1 MYLLISMFDKTF
13 FLIFVLQSVLAQPR
27 EATCTPGEA
36 TTNCKAGECNV
47 WINGKDYCSG
57 CAINTEFLINGACT
71 NANDDS
77 GEICTAPSQA
87 DGTCAS
93 CKEGYF
99 LHEGGCYKIAQ
110 EPGSFICSSAGG
122 AGLCSA
128 CKNDNGFFKNP
139 SAADA
144 TKQSCIACN
153 RTEPIDNVKGVD
165 GCTVCNGPSEA
176 GSGGNP
182 KITTCQTCSPTED
195 QTERIVKTANEVT
208 SCVTEAQCTA
218 EEGFFVDN
226 NGGKKCTECAGDC
239 KTCKGGANKC
249 TSCKPETNPYWKQD
263 NNLDTGTCVNAE
275 QCTGTNEY
283 YTDDAEPKSCK
294 PCREG
299 GVRDCT
305 KCEKVEENLVCKECP
320 AKFGLGKKSCIEAC
334 PENSTESDEESKKVC
349 KCNADFK
356 PSEDFTECIV
366 DSVCKTPYCKTCSNE
381 VCTACA
387 GGYYLTPTNQCI
399 SDCTTIKGYY
409 GDTDK
414 KCKACNSECAE
425 CVGAAS
431 TQCSACRAGKM
442 LQYAKPDSPAE
453 GGTCVGQCTTS
464 SQVTG
469 CKTCGAKIGG
479 TDYCSQCKGEQ
490 VPINGVCADNSAASR
505 ANICTSDNNGGCTGC
520 ANGYF
525 LFASGCYKIGQQPG
539 KQVCA
544 QADGSGECQ
553 KCANGLQ
560 ARGGD
565 CSTSTC
571 HSTCATC
578 SAADQEDKCTTCA
591 TGHYKTAQE
600 GICASCENSNGD
612 ITGVKNC
619 LDCAP
624 PSSGSG
630 SVLCYLMKGGDNTGG
645 DSTNKSGLSTG
656 AIAGISVAV
665 VVVVGGLVGFLC
677 WWFLCRGKA

>member
-1 MYLLISMFDKTF
+1 MFDKTF

-36 TTNCKAGECNV
+36 TTNCKAGKCNV

-57 CAINTEFLINGACT
+57 CAINTKFLINGACT

-77 GEICTAPSQA
+77 GKICTTPSQA

-128 CKNDNGFFKNP
+128 CKNNNGFFKNP
-139 SAADA
+139 STADA

-153 RTEPIDNVKGVD
+153 RTKPIDNVKGVD

-218 EEGFFVDN
+218 DEGFFVDN

-249 TSCKPETNPYWKQD
+249 TSCKPATNPYWKQD

-283 YTDDAEPKSCK
+283 YTDDTEPKSCK

-299 GVRDCT
+299 GVKDCT

-320 AKFGLGKKSCIEAC
+320 AKFGLGKKSCVEAC

-366 DSVCKTPYCKTCSNE
+366 DSACKTPYCKTCSNE

-387 GGYYLTPTNQCI
+387 GG
-399 SDCTTIKGYY
+399 
-409 GDTDK
+409 
-414 KCKACNSECAE
+414 
-425 CVGAAS
+425 
-431 TQCSACRAGKM
+431 
-442 LQYAKPDSPAE
+442 
-453 GGTCVGQCTTS
+453 
-464 SQVTG
+464 
-469 CKTCGAKIGG
+469 
-479 TDYCSQCKGEQ
+479 
-490 VPINGVCADNSAASR
+490 
-505 ANICTSDNNGGCTGC
+505 
-520 ANGYF
+520 
-525 LFASGCYKIGQQPG
+525 
-539 KQVCA
+539 
-544 QADGSGECQ
+544 
-553 KCANGLQ
+553 
-560 ARGGD
+560 
-565 CSTSTC
+565 
-571 HSTCATC
+571 
-578 SAADQEDKCTTCA
+578 
-591 TGHYKTAQE
+591 
-600 GICASCENSNGD
+600 
-612 ITGVKNC
+612 
-619 LDCAP
+619 
-624 PSSGSG
+624 
-630 SVLCYLMKGGDNTGG
+630 
-645 DSTNKSGLSTG
+645 
-656 AIAGISVAV
+656 
-665 VVVVGGLVGFLC
+665 
-677 WWFLCRGKA
+677 